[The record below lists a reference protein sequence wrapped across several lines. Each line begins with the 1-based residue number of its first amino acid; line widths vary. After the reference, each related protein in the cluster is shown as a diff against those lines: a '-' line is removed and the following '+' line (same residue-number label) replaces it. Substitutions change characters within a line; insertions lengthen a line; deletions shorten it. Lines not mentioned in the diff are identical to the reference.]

1 MSYFSFEIV
10 IGTVNVSSDVIV
22 LGVAIPLIARLRI
35 PMQQKAVLLV
45 VFGMGIFVV
54 VAALLN
60 KILTVGPFVPGYNYL
75 NWYFREASVSVYV
88 IYLPALLALVRRVF
102 PSVNDWGYRTEICGD
117 NHPSMQLAGDSLC
130 YMQGDKPTEPK
141 RVRRNSFMP
150 RRGSA
155 MSDAIYHSISKL

>member
-10 IGTVNVSSDVIV
+10 IGTVNVSSDLIV

-35 PMQQKAVLLV
+35 PIQQKAVLLV

-54 VAALLN
+54 AAALLN

-88 IYLPALLALVRRVF
+88 INLPALLALVRRVF
-102 PSVNDWGYRTEICGD
+102 PSVNDWGYRTETCGD
-117 NHPSMQLAGDSLC
+117 NHPSMQLPVIVCVICRGTNPRSPKGWEEIRLC
-130 YMQGDKPTEPK
+130 PGED
-141 RVRRNSFMP
+141 R
-150 RRGSA
+150 
-155 MSDAIYHSISKL
+155 L